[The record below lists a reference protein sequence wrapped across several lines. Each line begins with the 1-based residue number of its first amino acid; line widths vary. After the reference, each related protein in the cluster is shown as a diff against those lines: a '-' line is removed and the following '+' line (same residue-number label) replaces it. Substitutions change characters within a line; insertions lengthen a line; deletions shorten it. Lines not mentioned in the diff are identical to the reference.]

1 MLKGLQSLLMPSPF
15 PAAAGCST
23 TAAHSAAGSC
33 PLALL
38 TAETGCDLA
47 GLAAE
52 GWLCLCM
59 SHRCAWKPGA
69 CSKQEFILRRL

>member
-38 TAETGCDLA
+38 TAETGYDLA
-47 GLAAE
+47 GLAMP
-52 GWLCLCM
+52 LHVTQMCLE
-59 SHRCAWKPGA
+59 AW
-69 CSKQEFILRRL
+69 SKQEFILRRL

>member
-23 TAAHSAAGSC
+23 TAARSAAGSC

-38 TAETGCDLA
+38 TAETGYDLLGLLLRA
-47 GLAAE
+47 GYASACHTDVPGSLEPAA
-52 GWLCLCM
+52 
-59 SHRCAWKPGA
+59 SRN
-69 CSKQEFILRRL
+69 SF